1 MATLPAMDRRPRK
14 VEKAGTGKEREKEN
28 PREKDPAMTSKGNK
42 VSNPIGKIVAGTHG
56 KAGLEGPKAA
66 APTLEKVRP
75 RHRGSTP
82 MAIGGMAG
90 GAGEEPNIPPTN

>member
-1 MATLPAMDRRPRK
+1 MTMKGTK
-14 VEKAGTGKEREKEN
+14 VFI
-28 PREKDPAMTSKGNK
+28 
-42 VSNPIGKIVAGTHG
+42 PIGQIMVEIHG
-56 KAGLEGPKAA
+56 RAGLEGPTAA

-90 GAGEEPNIPPTN
+90 GAGEEQNTPPTN